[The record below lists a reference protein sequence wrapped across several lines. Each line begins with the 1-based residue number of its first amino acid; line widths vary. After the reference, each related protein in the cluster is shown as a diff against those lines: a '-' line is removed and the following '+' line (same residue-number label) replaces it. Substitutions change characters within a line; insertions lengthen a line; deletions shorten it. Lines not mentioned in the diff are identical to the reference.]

1 LITLEIK
8 NLGIIK
14 EAFLH
19 IKPFNV
25 FIGENNSNKS
35 WTAYSIYGI
44 LHRQNIKNLTEDYLN
59 LNEFNIIEKSKVKD
73 FINITIE
80 KLINSPSNSL
90 EIQDI
95 GNIFSKYINDIL
107 KDLSKVYSKKFIST
121 FLGVNEKLFKNT
133 ELNLQLT
140 EDFIQILK
148 EELIKSSV
156 NIEAK
161 GKNFNLIKV
170 YKGKNEKNLI
180 IEVINVEEIPI
191 KHLKRLLSDLLLNYF
206 TSYIFLQK
214 NIFPSERKAL
224 ATFSERLQKIMV
236 SKLPTSENL
245 PYELLFEII
254 LKEEF
259 DFPIFLE
266 DFIRLVSELK
276 KNKESK
282 YKEVLKYIEKI
293 IDGSITFDENHEF
306 IMYKQKGLDIEL
318 PVYSTSSMVKSLSVF
333 YLYLS
338 KLAQGKDLIV
348 LDEPE
353 MNLHPKAQTEF
364 LELLTIFINGLDRED
379 RNLLILTTHT
389 PYILDHLENLINAF
403 DISKNLNAHEL
414 KQLKENFFLKT
425 EKAFINPKNVA
436 VYHFRKDGKVEN
448 IFNEEEKSINE
459 ETFFNISDKILDI
472 SSTIESLKIK
482 KLLNN

>member
-1 LITLEIK
+1 
-8 NLGIIK
+8 
-14 EAFLH
+14 
-19 IKPFNV
+19 
-25 FIGENNSNKS
+25 
-35 WTAYSIYGI
+35 
-44 LHRQNIKNLTEDYLN
+44 
-59 LNEFNIIEKSKVKD
+59 
-73 FINITIE
+73 
-80 KLINSPSNSL
+80 
-90 EIQDI
+90 
-95 GNIFSKYINDIL
+95 
-107 KDLSKVYSKKFIST
+107 
-121 FLGVNEKLFKNT
+121 
-133 ELNLQLT
+133 
-140 EDFIQILK
+140 
-148 EELIKSSV
+148 
-156 NIEAK
+156 
-161 GKNFNLIKV
+161 
-170 YKGKNEKNLI
+170 
-180 IEVINVEEIPI
+180 
-191 KHLKRLLSDLLLNYF
+191 
-206 TSYIFLQK
+206 
-214 NIFPSERKAL
+214 
-224 ATFSERLQKIMV
+224 
-236 SKLPTSENL
+236 
-245 PYELLFEII
+245 
-254 LKEEF
+254 
-259 DFPIFLE
+259 
-266 DFIRLVSELK
+266 LK